1 MQTDTDSAAALD
13 PDVCWNAIASR
24 DARFDGTFFT
34 GVLTTGIYCRPVC
47 PARTPHRKNVRFYSC
62 AAAAEQAGFRPCRR
76 CRPETAPGSPAWSGT
91 SSTVARALRLIDE
104 GALDTAD
111 VNELAARLGVGER
124 HLRRLFDHHLG
135 ASPIAVAQTR
145 RVHFARLL
153 LDGSDLPVADI
164 AAASGFSSLRRF
176 HSAFRETFGRT
187 PGALRASAR
196 DPRSNGAAP
205 GRGISLQ
212 LAVRAPYDW
221 NATFAFLAV
230 RAIPGVES
238 VVNGVWRRAIVT
250 KRRVILVEATPDAS
264 GRALHVRLSEPP
276 GGDLATIVER
286 VRRVFD
292 LGANPAEIG
301 AHLSSD
307 PLLLDLVRARP
318 GLRQP
323 TVWHPFEACVRAIVG
338 QQISVKAATTILG
351 RIARECGKEAP
362 GFEEWGITHVFPLPD
377 ALANSKLTTVGL
389 PASRRDTIREL
400 SRRIVE
406 DETVLTGE
414 DAATRL
420 RAIRGIGDWTVSY
433 LRLRGFGDPDV
444 FLSGDLGVRR
454 ALSANGKLPKPTDLE
469 KQAERWRPWR
479 SYAVLY
485 LWTKDL
491 APARSVRKGAAPP
504 VKVSI
509 RR

>member
-1 MQTDTDSAAALD
+1 MRTDSESPAALD
-13 PDVCWNAIASR
+13 PDVCWNALASR

-47 PARTPHRKNVRFYSC
+47 PARTPHRKNVRFFSC

-76 CRPETAPGSPAWSGT
+76 CRPETAPGSAAWSGT
-91 SSTVARALRLIDE
+91 SSTVSRALRLIEE

-111 VNELAARLGVGER
+111 VNELAERLGVGER

-153 LDGSDLPVADI
+153 LDGSNLPINDI

-176 HSAFRETFGRT
+176 HAAFRETFKMA
-187 PGALRASAR
+187 PGALRTFAR
-196 DPRSNGAAP
+196 DAQPNGAAP

-221 NATFAFLAV
+221 NATFAFLEM

-238 VVNGVWRRAIVT
+238 VIDGVWRRAIISGG
-250 KRRVILVEATPDAS
+250 RPILIEASPDDS
-264 GRALHVRLSEPP
+264 SRSLHVRLSEPP
-276 GGDLATIVER
+276 GNDLPMIVEH

-301 AHLSSD
+301 AHLSAD
-307 PLLLDLVRARP
+307 PLLKPLVRARP

-323 TVWHPFEACVRAIVG
+323 TVWDPFEACVRAIVG
-338 QQISVKAATTILG
+338 QQISVKGATTILG
-351 RIARECGKEAP
+351 RIARESGMEAP
-362 GFEEWGITHVFPLPD
+362 GFNEWSISHVFPSAE
-377 ALANSKLTTVGL
+377 ALADAKLTNAGL
-389 PASRRDTIREL
+389 PASRRATIREL
-400 SRRIVE
+400 ARRVAE
-406 DETVLTGE
+406 DDRLLIAE
-414 DAATRL
+414 DSASRL
-420 RAIRGIGDWTVSY
+420 REIRGIGDWTVSY

-454 ALSANGKLPKPTDLE
+454 ALATNGQLPKSTELE
-469 KQAERWRPWR
+469 KLAERWRPWR

-485 LWTKDL
+485 LWTKGM
-491 APARSVRKGAAPP
+491 ASRAKE
-504 VKVSI
+504 KK
-509 RR
+509 

>member
-1 MQTDTDSAAALD
+1 MQTDTDSTNVLD

-47 PARTPHRKNVRFYSC
+47 PARTPHRKNVQFFPC

-91 SSTVARALRLIDE
+91 SSTVTRALRLIDE
-104 GALDTAD
+104 GALDTGD
-111 VNELAARLGVGER
+111 VNHLAERLGVGER

-135 ASPIAVAQTR
+135 AAPIAVAQTR

-153 LDGSDLPVADI
+153 LDGSDLPVSDI
-164 AAASGFSSLRRF
+164 AAAAGFSSLRRF

-187 PGALRASAR
+187 PGALRASSR
-196 DPRSNGAAP
+196 DAHSNGTA
-205 GRGISLQ
+205 GVGGISLH

-221 NATFAFLAV
+221 NATFAFLGA
-230 RAIPGVES
+230 RAISGVES
-238 VVNGVWRRAIVT
+238 VMNGVWRRAILA
-250 KRRVILVEATPDAS
+250 RGRVILVEASPDAA

-276 GGDLATIVER
+276 GRDLAAIVER

-292 LGANPAEIG
+292 LGANPREIA
-301 AHLSSD
+301 AHLSGD
-307 PLLLDLVRARP
+307 PLLRPLVRARP

-323 TVWHPFEACVRAIVG
+323 TVWDPFEACVRAIVG

-351 RIARECGKEAP
+351 RIARECGTHAS
-362 GFEEWGITHVFPLPD
+362 GFEEWGITHVFPAPLQ
-377 ALANSKLTTVGL
+377 LAEAKLATAGL
-389 PASRRDTIREL
+389 PASRRNTILEL
-400 SRRIVE
+400 SRRIAE
-406 DETVLTGE
+406 DETLLNGE

-420 RAIRGIGDWTVSY
+420 REIRGIGDWTVSY

-454 ALSANGKLPKPTDLE
+454 ALAANGQLPKASDIE
-469 KQAERWRPWR
+469 KQAEAWRPWR

-485 LWTKDL
+485 LWTKDPVPASSNS
-491 APARSVRKGAAPP
+491 APARS
-504 VKVSI
+504 I
-509 RR
+509 RREKEKK